1 MGAKKTVNG
10 MLIGEYAQKAIKAL
24 FIQNKISEIEIN
36 KLLNDDYCK
45 IRFDL
50 NYPMLKKS
58 SESRNVNGYD
68 RYYQDEI
75 TQGYWLTNDWF
86 ERHWDYF
93 LKWESAK
100 K

>member
-1 MGAKKTVNG
+1 MGTKKTVNG

-50 NYPMLKKS
+50 NYPMLKKFM
-58 SESRNVNGYD
+58 NL
-68 RYYQDEI
+68 EI
-75 TQGYWLTNDWF
+75 STDMIDIIKMKSLRVTG
-86 ERHWDYF
+86 
-93 LKWESAK
+93 
-100 K
+100 